1 MNNFK
6 RLSLLSVATCGLAAA
21 PALAQTGNN
30 YYSRDK
36 YEAVMDRRQPEF
48 DPEPIRLGAFLVD
61 ATGVVG
67 ATSTSNAY
75 ATPNNEQSDVIA
87 RIGTTIHARTNWSV
101 HEVGADVSAYRN
113 EYLDLSD
120 ESFNDIRAS
129 LRGRLDVTRDFSVG
143 GRAFVEDRV
152 EQRTDP
158 ANSVG
163 LISPVKFNRTGVEG
177 QATYWNDRFRWNSS
191 VSIADVNYKDGVQ
204 AGTNAVV
211 DQDYRDR
218 TDTFGFSRLSYAVSP
233 NLAVFGQATVNK
245 QDYKNAE
252 LIGGSLRKRDSDGY
266 TVAGG
271 VDFELTSLIRGDIA
285 VGYMSENKKDNF
297 FKDVDGLSID
307 GQMQWFPSRLTTVS
321 FNANRRVVD
330 VGSFESP
337 SAIATNFRAQVDHE
351 LYRNI
356 VLSGYG
362 GTTKYDYQEI
372 DRSDDVL
379 DFGVSGIYKLNKRVH
394 VEGFLRHL
402 NRDVSGSAVLFD
414 QNYDVNLIGVE
425 LRLHP

>member
-252 LIGGSLRKRDSDGY
+252 LIGGSLRKRDS
-266 TVAGG
+266 A
-271 VDFELTSLIRGDIA
+271 
-285 VGYMSENKKDNF
+285 
-297 FKDVDGLSID
+297 
-307 GQMQWFPSRLTTVS
+307 
-321 FNANRRVVD
+321 
-330 VGSFESP
+330 
-337 SAIATNFRAQVDHE
+337 
-351 LYRNI
+351 
-356 VLSGYG
+356 
-362 GTTKYDYQEI
+362 
-372 DRSDDVL
+372 
-379 DFGVSGIYKLNKRVH
+379 
-394 VEGFLRHL
+394 
-402 NRDVSGSAVLFD
+402 
-414 QNYDVNLIGVE
+414 
-425 LRLHP
+425 